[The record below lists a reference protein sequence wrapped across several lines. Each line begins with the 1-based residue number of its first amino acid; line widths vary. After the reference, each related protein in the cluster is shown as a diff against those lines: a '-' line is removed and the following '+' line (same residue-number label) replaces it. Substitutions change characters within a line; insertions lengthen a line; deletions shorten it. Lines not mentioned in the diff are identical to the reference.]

1 MEIVP
6 TLTERVTSYPVDILT
21 NRDWDAL
28 KQSSEAY
35 LSRLSEG
42 DEESIE
48 WFCLTNGEQLPVT
61 PSAVTFLHV
70 HKEVSEHRILALL
83 HRQDNQAVVALY
95 LGGRWWSLADTLR
108 TSNSARRELVQVQ
121 SVAEQI
127 VLYLLN
133 RIIYRKREFLP
144 GNPLFLHHSANQFAK
159 VFWKDGEAVGFY
171 TVQQKGSLCTDHTS
185 QCYQLPVLD
194 TVFVRRTHQR
204 QGIALKILQDFCCT
218 FCEDEAVGISRP
230 ISAAMYKVCSKYLP
244 SRPRDQDCLWEVEA
258 PGDWSQRVNVWLQI
272 QMGDVPSVNS
282 AGGGNSSLHSP
293 GEERSQGST
302 DGDIIGQSPRANACD
317 PHPEVILEPSE
328 AIGGLA
334 SDSQALT
341 GQSSGESNMIEG
353 KKEEARS
360 EADTATGRRRRD
372 TGLLEA
378 SNLKQV
384 KLTAPPLCD

>member
-48 WFCLTNGEQLPVT
+48 WFCLTNGEQVTNQQLPVT

-171 TVQQKGSLCTDHTS
+171 TVQQ
-185 QCYQLPVLD
+185 
-194 TVFVRRTHQR
+194 
-204 QGIALKILQDFCCT
+204 
-218 FCEDEAVGISRP
+218 
-230 ISAAMYKVCSKYLP
+230 KVCSKYLP